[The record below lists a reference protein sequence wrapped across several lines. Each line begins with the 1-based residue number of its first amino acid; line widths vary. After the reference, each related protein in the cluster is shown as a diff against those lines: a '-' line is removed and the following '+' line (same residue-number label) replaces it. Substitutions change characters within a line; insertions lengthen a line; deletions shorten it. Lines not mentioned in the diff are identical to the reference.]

1 MCVFTWNYM
10 SIAIGAPVLLGKQW
24 FMRLS
29 PVSIFW
35 HTLIPSLSMLGR
47 YMCTDAGVFLFV
59 CACLKGKEGLGSL
72 GIAAVLCTTIHPI
85 SPFYWITYSHNLSCS
100 IAYASKICCL
110 QYILLSCSASCDR
123 ITPHSFL
130 DYVIPLSY
138 PSTQYVSHSNTHMHT
153 RTHASD

>member
-1 MCVFTWNYM
+1 MCVFIWTYM

-24 FMRLS
+24 FTRLS
-29 PVSIFW
+29 PVSICW

-72 GIAAVLCTTIHPI
+72 GIAAVLCTTIRPI
-85 SPFYWITYSHNLSCS
+85 SPFIESHIPVYLSCS
-100 IAYASKICCL
+100 IAYTSKICCL
-110 QYILLSCSASCDR
+110 QYILLSCSASCNR

-138 PSTQYVSHSNTHMHT
+138 PSTQYVSHSNTRMHT
-153 RTHASD
+153 RMHASD